1 MVCPTRL
8 RRKDSD
14 ISEKKSQIMS
24 KILSYRDFINES
36 RIAIAW
42 TGKNETRDSILSFI
56 GGKDRVTRMELDEFL
71 LSLPEEKGKRADFKW
86 IKRNKH
92 LVKRHIDENGPNY
105 YTLTSLAKRIMR
117 LSRVND

>member
-1 MVCPTRL
+1 
-8 RRKDSD
+8 
-14 ISEKKSQIMS
+14 MS

-42 TGKNETRDSILSFI
+42 TGKNETRDSILSFL